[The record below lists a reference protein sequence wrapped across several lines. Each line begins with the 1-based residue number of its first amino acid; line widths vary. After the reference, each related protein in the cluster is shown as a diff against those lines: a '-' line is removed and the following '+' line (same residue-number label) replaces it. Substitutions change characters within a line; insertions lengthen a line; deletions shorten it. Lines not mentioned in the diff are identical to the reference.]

1 MGDFVLEPTWR
12 GDVSQLADEPVD
24 CSVVRSEQILTGLV
38 WDLRRDSVELVDG
51 QTVVREFVVHT
62 GAVAV
67 LALDSLDR
75 VLLIRQD
82 RHPVGMALWEPIAG
96 LLDVPGEEPWVGAAR
111 ELLEE
116 AGVIA
121 ARWDVLVDVETSP
134 GGSSETIRC
143 YLARDLS
150 AAPGGRP
157 PGSGE
162 ERTMPHTWV
171 PLEVAAAG
179 ILSGRLTAPLTA
191 SGVLAALAA
200 RALSWSTLRAFDC
213 PWPAREWVL
222 GHGRARV
229 YGPSGPKSTL

>member
-1 MGDFVLEPTWR
+1 VGDFVLEPTWH
-12 GDVSQLADEPVD
+12 GDVSLMADEPVD
-24 CSVVRSEQILTGLV
+24 CAVLRTEQVMNGRV

-67 LALDSLDR
+67 IALDSFDR
-75 VLLIRQD
+75 VLLIRQY

-96 LLDVPGEEPWVGAAR
+96 LLDVPGEEPWMAAAR

-121 ARWDVLVDVETSP
+121 ARWDVLIDLETSP

-143 YLARDLS
+143 YLARDLT
-150 AAPGGRP
+150 AAPEGRP
-157 PGSGE
+157 PGVGE

-171 PLEVAAAG
+171 PLEVAVSGVLA
-179 ILSGRLTAPLTA
+179 GRLTAPVTA
-191 SGVLAALAA
+191 SGVLAALTS
-200 RALSWSTLRAFDC
+200 RGMCWSTLRAHDC

-229 YGPSGPKSTL
+229 YGPSSSHPT